1 MNELFALRGSSIGFA
16 LGGSAARGMA
26 HLGVLSVLDEEGI
39 PVDFL
44 SGTSAVHLP
53 VSHMLL
59 GTIVPWLIETFAQD
73 LKPNKKYGFVPY
85 GDAWYMI
92 GKFRRGGWERCFV
105 HIFQLD
111 S

>member
-1 MNELFALRGSSIGFA
+1 
-16 LGGSAARGMA
+16 MA

-44 SGTSAVHLP
+44 SGTSAGALTGIP
-53 VSHMLL
+53 YAAGYDSA
-59 GTIVPWLIETFAQD
+59 WLIETFAQD

-92 GKFRRGGWERCFV
+92 GKFRRGGWE
-105 HIFQLD
+105 
-111 S
+111 